1 MKKNLFLFLSILL
14 ISFTSYS
21 QEIILNDNLN
31 SFDVLEKSESTFT
44 FNTSINRINYRV
56 IKTDKG
62 NFTKLIIPSY
72 TSSSEIGLPEMLM
85 LNKLI
90 SIPKG
95 STPIVEIISSTE
107 KIIKLN
113 EHQISL
119 PILPKQPSASKGDKL
134 EDIKFY
140 YDEMSYEINKFTEKN
155 LISIIHLGKM
165 RGVDLSRLTIS
176 PFSYNPIENELKV
189 ITNLTVRIS
198 YSNIVDISDKYY
210 SPDFNSLYK
219 KCINYIPPSTKD
231 IITTYP
237 VKYIIVS
244 DPAYQTALQ
253 PLVDWKTRKGF
264 EVIQAYTNDPVV
276 GNTNTS
282 IKSFIQSFYDN
293 ASVND
298 PAPTYLLLVGDIDQ
312 VPSFQAS
319 GHVSDMYYCE
329 FDGNGDFYP
338 EMYYGRFSASS
349 VADIEVQVAKTLTHE
364 QYTFNDPAF
373 LDEILL
379 VAGVDASF
387 APTYG
392 NGQINYATDNY
403 FNIAHNLTIH
413 NYLYGSG
420 SPITSDQSQ
429 ASSAIISN
437 VSEGVGFANYSAHCG
452 PSGWSDPSFNNGDVS
467 SLQNNN
473 EYGLMIGNCC
483 QSAKFD
489 EPICFGESLL
499 RANDKGAL
507 GYIGGSNN
515 TYWDEDYW
523 WAVGAT
529 SSIIANP
536 TYSGTSLG
544 VYDCLMHENGEQK
557 NDWFI
562 TQGQI
567 IHSGNLAVT
576 EAGGAEQ
583 YYWEIY
589 HLMGDPSLMPYIGV
603 PTTLS
608 VNYNPVLPVGS
619 TSLIINTE
627 EDAYV
632 ALSEN
637 GILLDAKLCDVAG
650 SVTLNFNPIQNVG
663 NLDVIITKQFKQ
675 PFISTVQAISPNGPY
690 VITSNNTV
698 NDVFG
703 NNNSLADYN
712 EFIYLD
718 LDLFNLGNSNA
729 QNLNLVLS
737 SIDPYV
743 TVIDSLDLISLIGAN
758 QTISTNNTLSFQVSP
773 FIPNQHTSIFALNIS
788 DNLGNAWTS
797 NVNVL
802 LNAPV
807 FEHTNFTI
815 DDFTLGNGNG
825 KLDAGETLDLIV
837 DVKNIGHADASN
849 LLGTLGS
856 LSTYVTV
863 NTSSMALSFL
873 NTNQNQ
879 NLIFNITVDQ
889 NTPVGTN
896 VLFPFNIT
904 DQLYSYQ
911 ASFSENIGIIDED
924 YESGDFS
931 QFSWLHGTYPWLVDN
946 TEIYEGIHSSRSA
959 VSLPDNEESELSIN
973 LNVLADGDISFF
985 KFVSSEYNFDFLK
998 FKINGTKLDEWSGI
1012 DTGWSFV
1019 SFPVSAG
1026 LNTFKWEYDKDAS
1039 QFDGLD
1045 GAWID
1050 YIVFP
1055 AVYLAPSSNNQITS
1069 EIKIYPNPTKGIF
1082 NVSFNSSI
1090 NHKIEISDMLG
1101 NTVANISSNSLSVDC
1116 DLSSLS
1122 SGSYFLKIL
1131 PENIVYQIVKQ

>member
-1 MKKNLFLFLSILL
+1 MKHKLFLFFF
-14 ISFTSYS
+14 SFFVSTLTYS
-21 QEIILNDNLN
+21 QEIILNTNLN
-31 SFDVLEKSESTFT
+31 SFDVLDKSENSFS
-44 FNTSINRINYRV
+44 FNSSVNRISYKT
-56 IKTDKG
+56 IKTEEG

-72 TSSSEIGLPEMLM
+72 TSSSKIGSPEMLM

-95 STPIVEIISSTE
+95 IKPVIEIISSSE
-107 KIIKLN
+107 QLIKLDDYN
-113 EHQISL
+113 ISL
-119 PILPKQPSASKGDKL
+119 PIFPKQPSISKGDKF

-140 YDEMSYEINKFTEKN
+140 YDNFSYEINDFSFDN
-155 LISIIHLGKM
+155 LISFSNLGKM

-176 PFSYNPIENELKV
+176 PFSYNPVKNELKI
-189 ITNLTVRIS
+189 ITNLTVKIS
-198 YSNIVDISDKYY
+198 YDSTVDNLEKYY
-210 SPDFNSLYK
+210 SSDFNSLYK
-219 KCINYIPPSTKD
+219 KCINFIPPSNKD
-231 IITTYP
+231 VITTYP

-244 DPAYQTALQ
+244 DPAYQVALQ
-253 PLVDWKTRKGF
+253 PFIDWKTRKGF
-264 EVIQAYTNDPVV
+264 EVVEAYTSDPVV
-276 GNTNTS
+276 GNTTLS
-282 IKSFIQSFYDN
+282 IKSFIQNFYDN
-293 ASVND
+293 ASINN

-349 VADIEVQVAKTLTHE
+349 VLDVEVQVAKTLTHE

-489 EPICFGESLL
+489 EPTCFGESLL

-523 WAVGAT
+523 WAVGST
-529 SSIIANP
+529 SSIVSNP

-589 HLMGDPSLMPYIGV
+589 HLMGDPSLMPYIGI
-603 PTTLS
+603 PTPLS
-608 VNYNPVLPVGS
+608 ASYNSILPVGS
-619 TSLIINTE
+619 TSLSITTE

-637 GILLDAKLCDVAG
+637 GVLLDAKLCDASGTVA
-650 SVTLNFNPIQNVG
+650 LNFNPVQNVG

-698 NDVFG
+698 NDIFG

-729 QNLNLVLS
+729 QNINIVLS
-737 SIDPYV
+737 STDQYV
-743 TVIDSLDLISLIGAN
+743 TVVDSVDAISLIGAN

-773 FIPNQHTSIFALNIS
+773 YIPNQHTVIFTLNIS
-788 DNLGNAWTS
+788 DNLGNIWVSTVS
-797 NVNVL
+797 VL

-807 FEHTNFTI
+807 FQHTSFMI

-825 KLDAGETLDLIV
+825 KLDAGETLELLIE
-837 DVKNIGHADASN
+837 VKNTGHADAAN
-849 LLGTLGS
+849 LVGTLSS
-856 LSTYVTV
+856 LSTYVTI
-863 NTSSMALSFL
+863 NSSSFLLPSL

-879 NLIFNITVDQ
+879 NLSFNITVDQ
-889 NTPVGTN
+889 NTPIGTN
-896 VLFPFNIT
+896 ILFPFNFT
-904 DQLYSYQ
+904 DQIYSYQ
-911 ASFSENIGIIDED
+911 TSFSEIVGVIDED

-931 QFSWLHGTYPWLVDN
+931 QFSWIQGTYPWLVDN
-946 TEIYEGIHSSRSA
+946 TEIYEGVHSSRSA
-959 VSLPDNEESELSIN
+959 ISLPDNEESELSVN

-985 KFVSSEYNFDFLK
+985 KFVSSEYDFDFLK

-1012 DTGWSFV
+1012 DTVWSFV

-1039 QFDGLD
+1039 QSDGLD
-1045 GAWID
+1045 AAWID

-1055 AVYLAPSSNNQITS
+1055 AVYLAPSSNSQINS
-1069 EIKIYPNPTKGIF
+1069 NIKLYPNPNKGIF
-1082 NVSFNSSI
+1082 NVIFSSSI
-1090 NHKIEISDMLG
+1090 NHKIEISDIKG
-1101 NTVANISSNSLSVDC
+1101 NNVANIISNSLSVEC
-1116 DLSSLS
+1116 DLRSLAA
-1122 SGSYFLKIL
+1122 GSYLVKIL
-1131 PENIVYQIVKQ
+1131 PENIIYQIVKQ